1 MSANPEVP
9 LRTSVSNCLKLLA
22 PNITTIKE
30 YSWTG
35 SDQEQFWEFFKRS
48 MLVRQFEAAQA
59 IVDWAGTSHGHLG
72 VTLLRPAYEELL
84 WAIYLEKHPD
94 KAPKIALFISS
105 QETTETLEAQNQFLG
120 AKAMQQHGFT
130 QRYLKHRDALT
141 RPQLKE
147 LRAIGRQLGW
157 RNDEPPGA
165 AFLARQVG
173 KEREYNFVYQAT
185 SRFVHFSGHELGRR
199 VWGRHGSVK
208 IGSDQF
214 AGFWSE
220 FALYWSFRI
229 FMDTANV
236 LREVFS
242 DYEIDVEVIGD
253 GMMANIRNMYPM
265 PIITK
270 AELESW

>member
-1 MSANPEVP
+1 MSVDTEVP
-9 LRTSVSNCLKLLA
+9 LRISVSNCLALLA
-22 PNITTIKE
+22 PNITAIKD
-30 YSWTG
+30 YRWTG
-35 SDQEQFWEFFKRS
+35 SDQDQFWEFFKRS

-59 IVDWAGTSHGHLG
+59 VVDWGETGHAHFG
-72 VTLLRPAYEELL
+72 VTLLRPAYEEML
-84 WAIYLEKHPD
+84 WATYLEKHSD
-94 KAPKIALFISS
+94 KAPKIALLLSS
-105 QETTETLEAQNQFLG
+105 RETSETLEAQNQFIG

-130 QRYLKHRDALT
+130 QKYLKQRDALT
-141 RPQLKE
+141 RPQLAE
-147 LRAIGRQLGW
+147 LRAIGKQLGW

-199 VWGRHGSVK
+199 VWGRRGSVK

-214 AGFWSE
+214 AAFWSD

-229 FMDTANV
+229 LIETANV

-242 DYEIDVEVIGD
+242 DYEIDVGSMRD
-253 GMMANIRNMYPM
+253 GMMENIGKMYPI